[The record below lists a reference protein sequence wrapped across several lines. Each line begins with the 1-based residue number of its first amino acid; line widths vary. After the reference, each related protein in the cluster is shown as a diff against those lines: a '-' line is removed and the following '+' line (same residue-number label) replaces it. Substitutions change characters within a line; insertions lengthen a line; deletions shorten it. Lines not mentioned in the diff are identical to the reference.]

1 MESKSSD
8 KKEQKTNSKKRTLSD
23 FFSTKKS
30 NEVFIDKEVTEKK
43 QKLEQVSEK
52 K

>member
-1 MESKSSD
+1 MESNSPE

-30 NEVFIDKEVTEKK
+30 NEICIEKEVTEKK
-43 QKLEQVSEK
+43 QKLE
-52 K
+52 